1 MSRTGLERGPKIGQS
16 NFEKPQNQKQTIARL
31 WQYMSRQR
39 IGLMI
44 ATLTVLVATALKIAG
59 PWLIGYIIDEHV
71 IPLDISGTI
80 RMAFV
85 LAATYFALFGV
96 SYVQTIVMIHVA
108 QKTIQKLRYALFQ
121 KIQHLPLRFFDKH
134 EQGDLMSRVT
144 NDIDA
149 LNMALTQSVTQLL
162 TAILTIVGTTFAIF
176 WLDWRLAIVVL
187 LVIPLIV
194 FLSKKIIQYA
204 SVHYRKRQK
213 ALGQVNS
220 FMEESL
226 SASEIVTLFGKETE
240 QTNAFHGKN
249 EQLRHA
255 AIRAETVSGLMG
267 PVNNAMNNIGLGLV
281 IGAGALLAVN
291 GYTTVGVIAAFVTY
305 TRQFFQPI
313 NQLSNLWNT
322 FQSAIA
328 GAERVFEVMDEEE
341 EVLATEHVAN
351 KKEFKGDVSI
361 QHVDFEYE
369 KGHPILKDVSMEAK
383 AGQMIAIVGPT
394 GSGKTTIIQLLSRF
408 YDYTNG
414 TILIDGHSIDTIAKS
429 DLREQIGVVLQ
440 DPYLF
445 SGTIRDNIRF
455 GRLDATDEEVERAA
469 EVAYAHQFIRHL
481 PAQYDTVLTAGGMNL
496 SQGQRQLVSIARA
509 ILENPRILILDEA
522 TSNVDTRTEVH
533 IQRGLQNLM
542 NNRTSF
548 VIAHRL
554 KTIEQAD
561 CIYVLQQ
568 GEMIEF
574 GNHASLME
582 QGGFYAEL
590 QKKSTM
596 QENT

>member
-1 MSRTGLERGPKIGQS
+1 MSRTGLERGPKVGQS
-16 NFEKPQNQKQTIARL
+16 NFEKPQNQKQTILRL
-31 WQYMSRQR
+31 WQYMSKQR
-39 IGLMI
+39 IGLII

-59 PWLIGYIIDEHV
+59 PWLIGYIVDQHI

-80 RMAFV
+80 RMSFV

-108 QKTIQKLRYALFQ
+108 QRTIQRLRSALFQ
-121 KIQHLPLRFFDKH
+121 KIQHLPLRFFDRH

-144 NDIDA
+144 NDIDT
-149 LNMALTQSVTQLL
+149 LNMALTQSVTQIL
-162 TAILTIVGTTFAIF
+162 TAVLTIVGTTFAIF
-176 WLDWRLAIVVL
+176 LLDWRLAIVVL

-204 SVHYRKRQK
+204 SVYYRKRQK

-226 SASEIVTLFGKETE
+226 SASEIVTLFGKEHE
-240 QTNAFHGKN
+240 QTTAFHHKN
-249 EQLRHA
+249 EQLRDA

-291 GYTTVGVIAAFVTY
+291 GYTTLGVIAAFVTY

-341 EVLATEHVAN
+341 ETLTKTEHTP
-351 KKEFKGDVSI
+351 KQLFKGDVSI
-361 QHVDFEYE
+361 QHIDFEYE
-369 KGHPILKDVSMEAK
+369 KGRPILKDVSMEAK

-408 YDYTNG
+408 YDYSNG
-414 TILIDGHSIDTIAKS
+414 AILIDGQPIEDIPKS

-445 SGTIRDNIRF
+445 SGTIRENIRF

-481 PAQYDTVLTAGGMNL
+481 PAQYETLLTAGGMNL

-533 IQRGLQNLM
+533 IQQGLQNLM
-542 NNRTSF
+542 KNRTSF

-568 GEMIEF
+568 GEMIEH
-574 GNHASLME
+574 GNHATLMK
-582 QGGFYAEL
+582 QDGFYARL
-590 QKKSTM
+590 QKKSTF
-596 QENT
+596 QEEA